1 MQLAFLTPLAGLV
14 AFAVILPLIAFVRSE
29 QRTAR
34 VRSVL
39 RLAPPGGSGRL
50 TVVVIVVLALL
61 VGIGAAQPVL
71 EERREHSA
79 RTDVQAFFLL
89 DTSRSM
95 LAAPAAGEATRFERA
110 VEAARRVR
118 DGLPELPVGVASL
131 TDRVLP
137 MVFPSANPE
146 TFDRV
151 LRHSLGVDRPPSRE
165 ANNTRASAL
174 DATIVVPERNF
185 FRGPRRRLLVVFTD
199 AETQRLH
206 PQRLANRFRDSGIET
221 ILVRIGTPAERIYRP
236 GGAVEPYQP
245 DPASAAFA
253 DAYAQAVGGRA
264 FAEDE
269 VDDAIDA
276 ARDAIGS
283 GRSTLRVEASDVRP
297 LGPFVFLAALMPLS
311 FLLWRR
317 NIG

>member
-1 MQLAFLTPLAGLV
+1 VEVSFLTPLAGLV
-14 AFAVILPLIAFVRSE
+14 AVAVILPLIAFARGE
-29 QRTAR
+29 QRAAR
-34 VRSVL
+34 VRSLL
-39 RLAPPGGSGRL
+39 RLAPPGVSGRQ
-50 TVVVIVVLALL
+50 TIVVIVVLALL
-61 VGIGAAQPVL
+61 VGVGAAQPVL
-71 EERREHSA
+71 EERREHPA
-79 RTDVQAFFLL
+79 RTDVQAFFLV

-118 DGLPELPVGVASL
+118 EGLPGLPVGLASL

-137 MVFPSANPE
+137 MVFPSANPG

-151 LRHSLGVDRPPSRE
+151 LRYSLGVDRPPSRE

-199 AETQRLH
+199 AESQRLH
-206 PQRLANRFRDSGIET
+206 PLRLENRFRDSGIET
-221 ILVRIGTPAERIYRP
+221 ILVRIGSPEERIYRP
-236 GGAVEPYQP
+236 DGAVEPYQT
-245 DPASAAFA
+245 DPGSAAIA
-253 DAYAQAVGGRA
+253 AAYAQAVGGRA

-269 VDDAIDA
+269 LADAIEA
-276 ARDAIGS
+276 ARVAIGS
-283 GRSTLRVEASDVRP
+283 GRSIRRVVASDVRP
-297 LGPFVFLAALMPLS
+297 LGPFVFLVALVPLS